1 MRVAVVTVGDEILK
15 GDTVNSNAAWLG
27 RQLGDRGVDVE
38 RVVVVPDRVAD
49 IAEAVDWCRSD
60 YDAVILTGGLGPT
73 LDDLTME
80 GVSVAFGVE
89 MEEHE
94 AALAWLDEETRYTR
108 DDLAEGTADLPA
120 GAQMLPNPEGVAPGC
135 VMENVYVLPGV
146 PEEMRGMFEVIA
158 DDFSGRQRH
167 VDIVRADEPES
178 ALLDL
183 LVEVRDEFDVRVGSY
198 PGDVVRVRL
207 EGHDETRVADAATWL
222 RDRVNSPDDY
232 R

>member
-15 GDTVNSNAAWLG
+15 GDTVNTNAAWLG
-27 RQLGDRGVDVE
+27 RELAERGVDVE

-49 IAEAVDWCRSD
+49 IAETIDRCRSE
-60 YDAVILTGGLGPT
+60 YDATILTGGLGPT
-73 LDDLTME
+73 LDDVTME
-80 GVSVAFGVE
+80 SVAVACGVE

-94 AALAWLDEETRYTR
+94 AVLAWLDEEKSYARA
-108 DDLAEGTADLPA
+108 DLAEGTADLPA

-146 PEEMRGMFEVIA
+146 PEEMKGMFEVIA

-167 VDIVRADEPES
+167 VETVRADEPES

-183 LVEVRDEFDVRVGSY
+183 LVEVRDEFDVQVGSY
-198 PGDVVRVRL
+198 PGEVVRVKL
-207 EGHDETRVADAATWL
+207 ESRDSEKVEAAASWL
-222 RDRVNSPDDY
+222 RARVESPDDY